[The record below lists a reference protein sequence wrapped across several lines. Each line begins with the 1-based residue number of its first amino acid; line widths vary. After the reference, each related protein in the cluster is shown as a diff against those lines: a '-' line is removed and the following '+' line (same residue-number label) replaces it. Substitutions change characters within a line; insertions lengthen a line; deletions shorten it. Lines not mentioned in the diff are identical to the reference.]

1 MYKYIQIIPIYQTAI
16 TGSQDALFPVGRTPE
31 IYKWNAGL

>member
-1 MYKYIQIIPIYQTAI
+1 MYKVDLYNRTI
-16 TGSQDALFPVGRTPE
+16 TGSQDALFPAGRTPE